1 MDHVVLGD
9 QPDAVAQRRV
19 LGMQVMAVETHLAC
33 GRGEGPPTNLANV
46 DLPAPD
52 GPMIVVSDPGRAL
65 RRHRSTA
72 GARSGNVKP
81 SACTS
86 RQSTSATTGGPA
98 SRSTPSSATR
108 VGAIPVSR
116 AAPAGSAEP
125 TPAADVESS
134 TTPIGFRRVG
144 RPSKSGF
151 APRST
156 ADEPRLREIGWFRRT
171 ASPKGVSITPW

>member
-19 LGMQVMAVETHLAC
+19 PGMQVMAVETHLAC

-46 DLPAPD
+46 DLSAPD

-125 TPAADVESS
+125 TPAADVELS

-151 APRST
+151 APRS
-156 ADEPRLREIGWFRRT
+156 RR
-171 ASPKGVSITPW
+171 